1 MLPLATAT
9 IALMKAVTKKQQQ
22 VQVLLWAAV
31 VRTNNFAVRFSL
43 FFFFFECVGNLVSN
57 KVREQVTY
65 YAIQERFE
73 Y

>member
-1 MLPLATAT
+1 
-9 IALMKAVTKKQQQ
+9 MKAVTKKQQQ

-31 VRTNNFAVRFSL
+31 VRTNNFAVRFCL
-43 FFFFFECVGNLVSN
+43 FFFLFECVGNLVSN